1 MNDLNVFADALSW
14 AFSFISE
21 HWALFLFPFVLSMSF
36 NMFKTICGI
45 SGRSRRSTSVPS
57 APAPV
62 PSAPAPVRCEG
73 CSDCPFFADSG
84 KRDESCPLHG
94 TASCAVGLYVSGG
107 KIL

>member
-14 AFSFISE
+14 AFSFFSE
-21 HWALFLFPFVLSMSF
+21 YWALFLFPFVFSVSF
-36 NMFKTICGI
+36 NLFKTLCGI
-45 SGRSRRSTSVPS
+45 SGRSRRS
-57 APAPV
+57 APAS
-62 PSAPAPVRCEG
+62 SAPAPVRCEG